1 MNLLPVMELSH
12 FFQDCLR
19 VPGFDEL
26 QLSRLGEGCWRGR
39 QPAAGFSNPLG
50 PRGIFPGQV

>member
-26 QLSRLGEGCWRGR
+26 QLSRLGAGCW
-39 QPAAGFSNPLG
+39 
-50 PRGIFPGQV
+50 